1 MWVKGRCSCHG
12 LAWPP
17 FRVPYSSQ
25 RLSSDRPWFPG
36 QCSPG
41 SQKTHLRSAG
51 AAARGPENLGVIE
64 TCLTGGGGGGLCS
77 LGNQAR
83 PPESIH
89 HHRLQSRSAAGG
101 PRRVAEC
108 PPPWAAS
115 CVTDGTDGGSD
126 GRPAPLTRLEA
137 QGPGIAGPVP
147 GDGSPAG
154 PLPAVHGCL
163 SPSPPRRGPHCRASS
178 PHSPSHWG
186 QDCSLWRWG
195 HDLVHTQHV
204 PTVSSAP
211 SSHPWALP
219 WSPVAEW
226 TPAGGPSLSGLS
238 GPRGWQAG
246 SLWTSR
252 VTSLAR
258 HLLTPRSLPAS
269 PRAPWAS
276 PALHSRNPPPVVVR
290 KRTLLGQMDKH
301 TGQRLLSSR
310 PQALKPA
317 PEGMWRGPIWAPT
330 PTNNFIM
337 GLEATSL

>member
-1 MWVKGRCSCHG
+1 MPTT
-12 LAWPP
+12 L
-17 FRVPYSSQ
+17 
-25 RLSSDRPWFPG
+25 
-36 QCSPG
+36 G
-41 SQKTHLRSAG
+41 SQLRDRWHR
-51 AAARGPENLGVIE
+51 RGL
-64 TCLTGGGGGGLCS
+64 
-77 LGNQAR
+77 R
-83 PPESIH
+83 
-89 HHRLQSRSAAGG
+89 RLACPSHPSGG
-101 PRRVAEC
+101 PRSRHC
-108 PPPWAAS
+108 WPGSGRRLSCWA
-115 CVTDGTDGGSD
+115 
-126 GRPAPLTRLEA
+126 
-137 QGPGIAGPVP
+137 
-147 GDGSPAG
+147 PAG
-154 PLPAVHGCL
+154 CTRVSVSLA
-163 SPSPPRRGPHCRASS
+163 PRRGPHCRASS

-219 WSPVAEW
+219 WSLVAEW

-258 HLLTPRSLPAS
+258 HLLALRSLPAS

-310 PQALKPA
+310 PQALKSA